1 MNTIMFRHWWAL
13 ALRGILALL
22 FGLVALFWPR
32 LTLEVLVICF
42 GAFAM
47 ISGIFALV
55 VALGDRKIH
64 AGWGVLLAEGL
75 VGIGV
80 GLLTLFWPIVSA
92 LILLSLIAIWAL
104 VTGGLEIAIAIWM
117 HRRVGNEWMLL
128 LSGIA
133 SLLLGVLL
141 VVFPGAGLQALA
153 WFIGIYALVFGALLV
168 FLSFQWRSLR
178 RKMMIM

>member
-1 MNTIMFRHWWAL
+1 MVLFRRKEMNTIMFRHWWAL

-55 VALGDRKIH
+55 VALGDRKMH

-80 GLLTLFWPIVSA
+80 GLLTLFWPIVTA
-92 LILLSLIAIWAL
+92 LILLSFIAIWAL
-104 VTGGLEIAIAIWM
+104 VTGGLEPAID
-117 HRRVGNEWMLL
+117 
-128 LSGIA
+128 
-133 SLLLGVLL
+133 SL
-141 VVFPGAGLQALA
+141 
-153 WFIGIYALVFGALLV
+153 
-168 FLSFQWRSLR
+168 WRSLR
-178 RKMMIM
+178 FPRFPMEIAQAKDDNHVILM